1 MNEIQLREI
10 KKNNKKGDR
19 RLTFLDTALGNNIL

>member
-10 KKNNKKGDR
+10 KKNKKGDR
-19 RLTFLDTALGNNIL
+19 RLTFIDTALGNNIL